1 MNITAAKPTLGDQ
14 TEVADIVEEIVHED
28 ANIIYGLVYDES
40 VDDDLLVTI
49 VATGV
54 DQRAPTL
61 VIDNQPSI
69 QLNPVGLKKDEPIQ
83 KAGTSSAAEI
93 DFLDVPTF
101 MRKQVD

>member
-1 MNITAAKPTLGDQ
+1 MR
-14 TEVADIVEEIVHED
+14 
-28 ANIIYGLVYDES
+28 S

-69 QLNPVGLKKDEPIQ
+69 QLNPVGLGKEHTSQ
-83 KAGTSSAAEI
+83 KSGTSSAAEI

>member
-1 MNITAAKPTLGDQ
+1 MLFRS
-14 TEVADIVEEIVHED
+14 
-28 ANIIYGLVYDES
+28 LVYDNT

-54 DQRAPTL
+54 DQRAPAL
-61 VIDNQPSI
+61 VIDNQPTI
-69 QLNPVGLKKDEPIQ
+69 QLNPVGLNREQTDQ
-83 KAGTSSAAEI
+83 RVGTSSAEAI